1 MAAEIGYFMP
11 FFYLILHAPHHTR
24 ALMSMKMAVFTD
36 SHMNFVAPSGKRGQI
51 PDEKG
56 KIARL
61 SGKRAWNPDGT
72 TTKKRYPIGVSLVS
86 I

>member
-1 MAAEIGYFMP
+1 MGYFKP
-11 FFYLILHAPHHTR
+11 FFHLILHAPHHTR
-24 ALMSMKMAVFTD
+24 ALLSMKMAVFTD
-36 SHMNFVAPSGKRGQI
+36 SPMNFVAQSGKRGQI

-72 TTKKRYPIGVSLVS
+72 TTKKETPQTEYLS
-86 I
+86 